1 MSRLADRLTILAPL
15 RHRPYRT
22 LFAGQVVSN
31 IGDWLDI
38 LALIALLLYRWDLG
52 AGAWGGVLTAM
63 TLPYALLGP
72 FAGVWVDR
80 WNQRTVMVICDLA
93 RAVLALGL
101 IWAPDLATVLALVM
115 LSSVFSTFHLPA
127 QQAMIRRTVPDED
140 LMAANALGQLSDNG
154 ARLLGPALGGLAVV
168 LGGARLAFLLDAL
181 TFVISAVILSRLAA
195 SATKAEHEP
204 SAGGFTD
211 DLRAGLRC
219 MLANRAI
226 MLGVG
231 AMVIVSFLVR
241 STDTLGALVLKV
253 LGVGEGLQG
262 LSGTAL
268 GLGYVLGALLAG
280 QWGQRSSALTSFG
293 VGVTVVGAI
302 LAAIGVAATLGLT
315 GLGVIVSAAFVGRT
329 LLGAGF
335 AVLVVAYGYL
345 LQRNTPAE
353 MIGRVTATSRSL
365 ISGVPLIA
373 PLLATLLA
381 DWLGLGTAYTLF
393 GLALLCVGALV
404 ILIQTRSRWMRDD
417 DD

>member
-1 MSRLADRLTILAPL
+1 MNRLAGRLTILIPL
-15 RHRPYRT
+15 RHRPYRI

-38 LALIALLLYRWDLG
+38 LALIALLLYRWELG

-101 IWAPDLATVLALVM
+101 VWAPNLATVLTLVT

-140 LMAANALGQLSDNG
+140 LLAANALGQLSDNG
-154 ARLLGPALGGLAVV
+154 ARLVGPALGGLAVA
-168 LGGARLAFLLDAL
+168 LGGARFAFLLDAL
-181 TFVISAVILSRLAA
+181 TFVVSAVILARLPAP
-195 SATKAEHEP
+195 TMEAEHER
-204 SAGGFTD
+204 SSSGFTD
-211 DLRAGLRC
+211 DLRAGLRF
-219 MLANRAI
+219 MFANRAI
-226 MLGVG
+226 TLGVG
-231 AMVIVSFLVR
+231 AMVGVSFLVR
-241 STDTLGALVLKV
+241 GTDTLGALVLKV

-268 GLGYVLGALLAG
+268 GIGYVLGALVAG
-280 QWGQRSSALTSFG
+280 QWGQRSSALTNFG
-293 VGVTVVGAI
+293 AGVMVVGAV
-302 LAAIGVAATLGLT
+302 LAAIGVAAALALT

-329 LLGAGF
+329 ILGAGF
-335 AVLVVAYGYL
+335 ALLIVAYGYL

-365 ISGVPLIA
+365 ISGVPLVA

-381 DWLGLGTAYTLF
+381 DWLGLGPAYTLF
-393 GLALLCVGALV
+393 GVALLCVGAV
-404 ILIQTRSRWMRDD
+404 VVLIQARSHLGV
-417 DD
+417 